1 MCSNQELKA
10 RAHRLA
16 DEVFTQGDLAVAD
29 ELVAADYV
37 HHVPGD
43 QPAPGLTGLKEWV
56 TLMHRT
62 FPDFRVIV
70 EDQIAEGDR
79 VVQRMTARGTHQG
92 ELFGIP
98 PTGTG
103 VCVPFI
109 EINRVGPDGKF
120 VEHWSSVDL
129 LGLLQQLGALP
140 TQLEGKPSRP
150 PDEGAA
156 TVTNRAISITVS
168 PKVGRRGSRSRP

>member
-1 MCSNQELKA
+1 
-10 RAHRLA
+10 
-16 DEVFTQGDLAVAD
+16 
-29 ELVAADYV
+29 
-37 HHVPGD
+37 
-43 QPAPGLTGLKEWV
+43 
-56 TLMHRT
+56 
-62 FPDFRVIV
+62 
-70 EDQIAEGDR
+70 
-79 VVQRMTARGTHQG
+79 

-140 TQLEGKPSRP
+140 TKLEGKPNRS
-150 PDEGAA
+150 PDEEQ
-156 TVTNRAISITVS
+156 
-168 PKVGRRGSRSRP
+168 RP